1 MTKRT
6 NPWKKQLENY
16 RELLKKYQDYEE
28 VEAALKID
36 ISRMN
41 LQNICWY
48 AAYYHGAMAGM
59 RLLGE
64 HLILHTKGEDKV
76 LAESL
81 IRLVSSDVRNAN
93 LFFDGY
99 SIGLKNHQYKGK
111 KLIKVDSYFFERI
124 SARRPI
130 E

>member
-1 MTKRT
+1 MGKRT
-6 NPWKKQLENY
+6 NPWKKDLEYY
-16 RELLKKYQDYEE
+16 REKLRKYQDYEE
-28 VEAALKID
+28 VEASLKID

-41 LQNICWY
+41 LTNVCWY
-48 AAYYHGAMAGM
+48 AAYYNGALAGM

-64 HLILHTKGEDKV
+64 HLIHHTKEEDKV

-81 IRLVSSDVRNAN
+81 IRLVTSNVRNAN

-99 SIGLKNHQYKGK
+99 SIGQRNHQYKGK
-111 KLIKVDSYFFERI
+111 KLIKVDSYFFERV
-124 SARRPI
+124 SARKVV

>member
-1 MTKRT
+1 MSKRT
-6 NPWKKQLENY
+6 NPWKKELEYY
-16 RELLKKYQDYEE
+16 RELLRKYQDYEE
-28 VEAALKID
+28 VEEALKID

-41 LQNICWY
+41 LKNVCWY
-48 AAYYHGAMAGM
+48 AAYYHGTMVGM

-64 HLILHTKGEDKV
+64 HLIHHTKGEDKV

-81 IRLVSSDVRNAN
+81 IRLVSSNVRNAN
-93 LFFDGY
+93 LLFDGY

-111 KLIKVDSYFFERI
+111 KLIKVDSYFHERI
-124 SARRPI
+124 SARKPI